1 MPNKYT
7 SSVLISPM
15 FDENRDS
22 ALASRLGGLASLTGV
37 SLSDERVNKTKLALE
52 VLKSRKFFKSLDEK
66 YDLLPDLMALDY
78 WDSKKNILVYDER
91 KYNAE
96 RNEWSLDSEGKSF
109 EPSIQ
114 RSHKAFLNHL
124 TITQN
129 VETSLIDIYV
139 EHQSPYIAQKWLS
152 DIVFEINEVIKD
164 EDIINAQRSV
174 DYLKT
179 QVTKTDLS
187 ELQSGLYDLIQ
198 TQIQTIMLA
207 EASPEYVFRT
217 VDPALVPENKSSPNR
232 ILITLVGFFLGLI
245 LSIAISFFLPKRDT
259 QA

>member
-1 MPNKYT
+1 
-7 SSVLISPM
+7 
-15 FDENRDS
+15 
-22 ALASRLGGLASLTGV
+22 
-37 SLSDERVNKTKLALE
+37 
-52 VLKSRKFFKSLDEK
+52 
-66 YDLLPDLMALDY
+66 MALIIGTQR
-78 WDSKKNILVYDER
+78 KIFIYDER

-96 RNEWSLDSEGKSF
+96 RNEWSLDSEVTV

-187 ELQSGLYDLIQ
+187 G
-198 TQIQTIMLA
+198 
-207 EASPEYVFRT
+207 ASVWF
-217 VDPALVPENKSSPNR
+217 
-232 ILITLVGFFLGLI
+232 I
-245 LSIAISFFLPKRDT
+245 
-259 QA
+259 